1 MSTRVGDESGFIDTQ
16 GLEVENKTDGL
27 IYDQVLSVSPA
38 DADHNMNFHQLTND
52 TVDKTFSL
60 TNVAFDVVM
69 MATQPELAALLNL
82 TVVVVSEL
90 PQRNWEV
97 RITDQS
103 NRTTTLSGDAV
114 IKNLKII
121 DVGLGAV
128 QIEIR
133 LEFINR
139 QNVGVLNF

>member
-1 MSTRVGDESGFIDTQ
+1 M
-16 GLEVENKTDGL
+16 
-27 IYDQVLSVSPA
+27 LSVSPA

-82 TVVVVSEL
+82 TVVVVSEI
-90 PQRNWEV
+90 PQRHWEV

-103 NRTTTLSGDAV
+103 NRTTTLSGDAI

-133 LEFINR
+133 LEFVNR
-139 QNVGVLNF
+139 QNVGVLNFRASVILLET

>member
-97 RITDQS
+97 RLTDQS
-103 NRTTTLSGDAV
+103 NRTTTLSGDAI

>member
-16 GLEVENKTDGL
+16 RLEVENTTDGL
-27 IYDQVLSVSPA
+27 IYSQVLSVSPA

-103 NRTTTLSGDAV
+103 NRTTTLSGDAI

-139 QNVGVLNF
+139 QDVGVLNF

>member
-16 GLEVENKTDGL
+16 GLEVENMTDGL
-27 IYDQVLSVSPA
+27 IYSQVLSVSPA

-103 NRTTTLSGDAV
+103 NRTTTLSGDAI

-139 QNVGVLNF
+139 QDVGVLNF

>member
-103 NRTTTLSGDAV
+103 NRTTTLSGDAI

-139 QNVGVLNF
+139 QDVGVLNF

>member
-1 MSTRVGDESGFIDTQ
+1 MSTRVGDEAGFVDTQ
-16 GLEVENKTDGL
+16 GLEVENTTDGL

-38 DADHNMNFHQLTND
+38 DVDHNMNFHQLTND

-60 TNVAFDVVM
+60 TNAAFDITM

-82 TVVVVSEL
+82 TVVVVSQL
-90 PQRNWEV
+90 PERNWAV

-103 NRTTTLSGDAV
+103 NRTTTLSGDA
-114 IKNLKII
+114 IMKNLKII

-128 QIEIR
+128 QLEFR

-139 QNVGVLNF
+139 QDVQVLSF